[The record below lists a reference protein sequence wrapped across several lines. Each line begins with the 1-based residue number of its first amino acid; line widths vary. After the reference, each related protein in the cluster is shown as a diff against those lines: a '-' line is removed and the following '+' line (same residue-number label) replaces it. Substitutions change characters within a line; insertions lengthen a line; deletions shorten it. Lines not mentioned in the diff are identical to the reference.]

1 MSNRDMR
8 EAFIAIAGAMP
19 MQSNLKMMPRLEERT
34 MTSRLRDFV
43 RMNPT
48 IFLGFK
54 ENEDTQDFLD
64 GVYKVLSVMGVTSRE
79 KVELSSYQLRYF
91 SQIWYTQWKDNRTEK
106 SGPNEW
112 EVFKEAFLGMYF
124 LRERREIKME
134 KFINLKQGN
143 MSVEEYSLKFST

>member
-1 MSNRDMR
+1 
-8 EAFIAIAGAMP
+8 
-19 MQSNLKMMPRLEERT
+19 
-34 MTSRLRDFV
+34 MTARLRDFV

-143 MSVEEYSLKFST
+143 MSVEEYLLKFPTLSRYAPSLV